1 MNKEELE
8 KLSTKELTKLF
19 DKGELTIQE
28 FDKLRLPQYQQDKLD
43 AKFRDVKKKE
53 IENLYKKA
61 KLSISD
67 TIAYE
72 TNQLLK
78 KNSKNTSTISGL
90 MVFYLVVSIIGVIFY
105 LIGVSNS

>member
-28 FDKLRLPQYQQDKLD
+28 FDKLRLPQYKQDKLD
-43 AKFRDVKKKE
+43 AKIRDVKKKE

-61 KLSISD
+61 RLSTLE

-72 TNQLLK
+72 TNQLLER
-78 KNSKNTSTISGL
+78 NRKNTSTITTIL
-90 MVFYLVVSIIGVIFY
+90 AICFAFSIIAVI
-105 LIGVSNS
+105 VSLYNISQS